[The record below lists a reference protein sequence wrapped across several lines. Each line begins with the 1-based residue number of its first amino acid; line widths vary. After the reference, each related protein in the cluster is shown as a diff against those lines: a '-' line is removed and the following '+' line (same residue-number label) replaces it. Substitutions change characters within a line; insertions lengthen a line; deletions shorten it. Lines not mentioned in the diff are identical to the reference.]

1 VSTADLLRDA
11 LVARFAGRWVI
22 QEDGNVVRMTH
33 RHPVVPSPRRLHP
46 NPHQLVDRIRCSMRR
61 TGLPTAGHLLPV
73 RWNRD
78 TDLTISA
85 VQALDPW
92 LKSGQPR
99 VWREGFL
106 AQPVVRFTGERDE
119 GGRLSDGFLTSF
131 VNISH
136 VQRIDHPA
144 RLADLLDH
152 WLSALSSAG
161 IHAGRLSIHGTLQ
174 IWTRPPVAGI
184 TLFIDCDGRGLGD
197 AVLLW
202 NQAQPQ
208 YMAADIGSGLERLA
222 WYLTGTTW
230 ARAAFGDLADE
241 HGSDLLDAVRTA
253 TLLLMAGIRPAHR
266 GPGAATRAVAR
277 CIQPRLAHTGLSRLV
292 RAQAT
297 YWRRLGV
304 TGPSWPHLTTQ
315 LEDEVLRPRHITPTG
330 ARS

>member
-1 VSTADLLRDA
+1 MNVAAQLLDA

-22 QEDGNVVRMTH
+22 RDDGDDVRMTH
-33 RHPVVPSPRRLHP
+33 RRPVAPAPCRLHP
-46 NPHQLVDRIRCSMRR
+46 DPHRLVDRVRHSMRH
-61 TGLPTAGHLLPV
+61 TGLPTAAHLLPI

-106 AQPVVRFTGERDE
+106 AQPVVRFTGERERD
-119 GGRLSDGFLTSF
+119 GRLSDGFLTSF

-152 WLSALSSAG
+152 WLSALSSVG
-161 IHAGRLSIHGTLQ
+161 VHAGRLSIHGSLR
-174 IWTRPPVAGI
+174 IWSRPPVAGI

-202 NQAQPQ
+202 NQAEPQ
-208 YMAADIGSGLERLA
+208 YMAADIGSGLERLR
-222 WYLTGTTW
+222 WYLSGTTW
-230 ARAAFGDLADE
+230 GVAAFGDLAHE
-241 HGSDLLDAVRTA
+241 HGTDLLDAVRTA
-253 TLLLMAGIRPAHR
+253 TLLLMAGIGPAHR
-266 GPGAATRAVAR
+266 GPGAATRTVAR
-277 CIQPRLAHTGLSRLV
+277 SIQPSLARTGLSRLV
-292 RAQAT
+292 RAQAA
-297 YWRRLGV
+297 YWRTLGV

-315 LEDEVLRPRHITPTG
+315 LEDEVLRPRHIIPTG
-330 ARS
+330 GRS